1 MYKVMN
7 VITIFIV
14 LSAFIIA
21 GCAKTHESG
30 RGKTKG
36 FIEEDYFELTEDP
49 DGNLSLLYI
58 NEEADFKQYDKI
70 WIETVTA
77 YVYEGSSLEK
87 AKQGD
92 LDKLVQY
99 FEEAL
104 ERELAKDYEIVEAA
118 GEGTL
123 KLRVALTEISGSKRI
138 LNTASTVVPVARAFS
153 ELKRFVTGTHS
164 FVGRAAFEAEIL
176 DSITG
181 ETLAA
186 KVGTR
191 GGGKRLRSA
200 QDKYRDVKAAIDFWA
215 KNFSEK
221 LNQLRTQEASTII
234 FVE

>member
-1 MYKVMN
+1 MFRY
-7 VITIFIV
+7 T
-14 LSAFIIA
+14 SFIITLIFSA
-21 GCAKTHESG
+21 LLITGCASTYETSK
-30 RGKTKG
+30 GKEKG
-36 FIEEDYFELTEDP
+36 FIEEDYLELTEDAE
-49 DGNLSLLYI
+49 GNLSLLYI

-87 AKQGD
+87 ANQGD
-92 LDKLVQY
+92 VDKLVQY

-123 KLRVALTEISGSKRI
+123 KLRVALTEISGSKRL
-138 LNTASTVVPVARAFS
+138 LNTVSTVAPPARAFS

-164 FVGRAAFEAEIL
+164 FVGKAAFEAEAL

-181 ETLAA
+181 VTLAA
-186 KVGTR
+186 KVGSR

-215 KNFSEK
+215 KNFREK
-221 LNQLRTQEASTII
+221 LNQLRTQEAATILYY
-234 FVE
+234 

>member
-14 LSAFIIA
+14 LSAFIIT
-21 GCAKTHESG
+21 GCAKTYET
-30 RGKTKG
+30 GKGKPKG

-138 LNTASTVVPVARAFS
+138 LNTVSTVVPAARAFS
-153 ELKRFVTGTHS
+153 ELKRFATGTHS
-164 FVGRAAFEAEIL
+164 FVGKAAFEAEAL
-176 DSITG
+176 DSVTG

-191 GGGKRLRSA
+191 GGGKKLKSS

-215 KNFSEK
+215 ESFREK
-221 LNQLRTQEASTII
+221 LHQLRTQEAATILYY
-234 FVE
+234 

>member
-14 LSAFIIA
+14 LSAFIIT
-21 GCAKTHESG
+21 GCAKTYET
-30 RGKTKG
+30 GKGKPKG

-58 NEEADFKQYDKI
+58 NEEADFKLYDKV

-77 YVYEGSSLEK
+77 YVYEGSSLAK

-99 FEEAL
+99 FDEAL
-104 ERELAKDYEIVEAA
+104 KRELAKDYEIVEAA

-123 KLRVALTEISGSKRI
+123 KIRVALTEISGSKRL
-138 LNTASTVVPVARAFS
+138 LNTVSTIHPGARAFS
-153 ELKRFVTGTHS
+153 ELKRFATGTHS
-164 FVGRAAFEAEIL
+164 FVGKAAFEAEAL

-181 ETLAA
+181 VTLAA

-191 GGGKRLRSA
+191 GGGKKLKSSK
-200 QDKYRDVKAAIDFWA
+200 DKYRDVKNAIDFWA
-215 KNFSEK
+215 KNFREK
-221 LNQLRTQEASTII
+221 LNQLRTQEPAT
-234 FVE
+234 FLYY

>member
-7 VITIFIV
+7 VVTIFIV
-14 LSAFIIA
+14 LSAFIIT
-21 GCAKTHESG
+21 GCARTFET
-30 RGKTKG
+30 GKGKSKG

-92 LDKLVQY
+92 VDKLVQY

-123 KLRVALTEISGSKRI
+123 QIRIALTEISGSSRI
-138 LNTASTVVPVARAFS
+138 LNTISTVAPPARAFS

-164 FVGRAAFEAEIL
+164 FVGRAAYEGEIL

-181 ETLAA
+181 VTLAA

-191 GGGKRLRSA
+191 GGGKKLRSA

-221 LNQLRTQEASTII
+221 LNQLRTQEPAT
-234 FVE
+234 FLYY

>member
-1 MYKVMN
+1 MFRYN
-7 VITIFIV
+7 SFILSFIFSALLIT
-14 LSAFIIA
+14 
-21 GCAKTHESG
+21 GCASTYETSK
-30 RGKTKG
+30 GKQKG

-104 ERELAKDYEIVEAA
+104 ERELAKDYALVDAA
-118 GEGTL
+118 GDGTL
-123 KLRVALTEISGSKRI
+123 KLRVALTEISGSKRV
-138 LNTASTVVPVARAFS
+138 LNTVSTVAPPARAFS
-153 ELKRFVTGTHS
+153 ELKRFATGTHS
-164 FVGRAAFEAEIL
+164 FVGKAALEAEVL

-186 KVGTR
+186 KVGSR
-191 GGGKRLRSA
+191 GGGKKLRSA
-200 QDKYRDVKAAIDFWA
+200 QDKYRDVKAAMDFWA
-215 KNFSEK
+215 ATFREK
-221 LNQLRTQEASTII
+221 LNQLRTQDPATIL
-234 FVE
+234 FY

>member
-1 MYKVMN
+1 MFRY
-7 VITIFIV
+7 T
-14 LSAFIIA
+14 SFIISFIFSA
-21 GCAKTHESG
+21 LLIMGCASTYESG
-30 RGKTKG
+30 KGKQKG
-36 FIEEDYFELTEDP
+36 FIEEDYFELTEDAE
-49 DGNLSLLYI
+49 GNLSLLYI
-58 NEEADFKQYDKI
+58 NEEADFKKYDKI

-87 AKQGD
+87 TKQGD
-92 LDKLVQY
+92 IDKLVQY
-99 FEEAL
+99 FEDAL

-123 KLRVALTEISGSKRI
+123 KLRVALTEISGSKRL
-138 LNTASTVVPVARAFS
+138 LNTVSTVAPPARAFS

-164 FVGRAAFEAEIL
+164 FVGKAAYEAEVL

-181 ETLAA
+181 VTLAV
-186 KVGTR
+186 KVGSR

-221 LNQLRTQEASTII
+221 LNQLRTQELGTILY
-234 FVE
+234 